1 MSDSLLKDSKLEKD
15 ALHER
20 AIKLI
25 QKMDE
30 AVKWMQQIKEH
41 GLQHVTKMEEQRLA
55 EKHKK
60 RLEEEKA
67 REKFMQ
73 LEIDKMIQKVKSNH
87 DS

>member
-1 MSDSLLKDSKLEKD
+1 
-15 ALHER
+15 
-20 AIKLI
+20 
-25 QKMDE
+25 
-30 AVKWMQQIKEH
+30 
-41 GLQHVTKMEEQRLA
+41 MEEQRLA